1 MGDLPMA
8 AKDRTN
14 EGFTLIELLVVI
26 AVIAILMAILMPALQ
41 RVRMQARQKVCAS
54 QLRQHV
60 LGFTIWADQNNG
72 VLPLP
77 GYQGNWLWDLD
88 IQTVNFMLASGMVK
102 KMFYCPCN
110 ASMTKYIDHFWTYS
124 CQWDGQRLSGGA
136 TSFIVSGYCYIL
148 DDQKGERAKNR
159 PIRNVH
165 NKTGPK
171 KWLRT
176 STDKNAANL
185 ELCIDSTLGQQD
197 STKKYGYNF
206 GTITVGGTWAAEKIF
221 DCSNHVKTD
230 EEPYGGNIGCL
241 DGHVEWRQF
250 QDMEERYNT
259 NPCFWW

>member
-1 MGDLPMA
+1 MA
-8 AKDRTN
+8 ADHRTN
-14 EGFTLIELLVVI
+14 VGFTLIELLVVI

-60 LGFTIWADQNNG
+60 LGFTMWADQNNG

-77 GYQGNWLWDLD
+77 VFQGNWLWDLD
-88 IQTVNFMLASGMVK
+88 IDTVNYMLASGMVK

-110 ASMTKYIDHFWTYS
+110 ANMSKYIDHFWTYN
-124 CQWDGQRLSGGA
+124 CTWDGRKLSGSDTA
-136 TSFIVSGYCYIL
+136 FIVSGYCYIL
-148 DDQKGERAKNR
+148 DDEKSERSR
-159 PIRNVH
+159 RIPIRNNL

-176 STDKNAANL
+176 TMDKNAANL
-185 ELCIDSTLGQQD
+185 ELCIDSTLGQVD
-197 STKKYGYNF
+197 GAKKYGYNF
-206 GTITVGGTWAAEKIF
+206 GSITVGGTWAAEQIL
-221 DCSNHVKTD
+221 DSSNHVKTD
-230 EEPYGGNIGCL
+230 EEPYGGNIGML
-241 DGHVEWRQF
+241 DGHVEWRPF

>member
-1 MGDLPMA
+1 MVADN
-8 AKDRTN
+8 RTN
-14 EGFTLIELLVVI
+14 RGFTLIELLVVI

-41 RVRMQARQKVCAS
+41 RVRTQARQKVCAS

-60 LGFTIWADQNNG
+60 LGFTMWADQNDTK
-72 VLPLP
+72 LPLP
-77 GYQGNWLWDLD
+77 LTQGSWLWDMD

-110 ASMTKYIDHFWTYS
+110 ANMTKYIDHFWTYN
-124 CQWDGQRLSGGA
+124 CTWDGQKLSGSSTA
-136 TSFIVSGYCYIL
+136 FIVSGYCYIL
-148 DDQKGERAKNR
+148 DDQKGDRATTK
-159 PIRNVH
+159 PIRNEL

-176 STDKNAANL
+176 TLDKNAANL

-197 STKKYGYNF
+197 SARKYGYNF
-206 GTITVGGTWAAEKIF
+206 GSITVGGTWAAEKIL
-221 DCSNHVKTD
+221 DSSNHVKTD
-230 EEPYGGNIGCL
+230 DEPYGGNIGL
-241 DGHVEWRQF
+241 DGHVEWRRF